1 MTIMTDQQKHLQ
13 QVIEQQQQTINEI
26 NILNNQL
33 TTKREIALKLQGVL
47 EYLEQTGVVLP
58 TKEELD
64 AETEVTEK
72 KQEEEEESPE
82 PE

>member
-72 KQEEEEESPE
+72 KQEEEESPE

>member
-1 MTIMTDQQKHLQ
+1 MTDQQKHLQ
-13 QVIEQQQQTINEI
+13 QVIEQQQQVINDI
-26 NILNNQL
+26 NTLNTQL

-64 AETEVTEK
+64 VETEVTEK
-72 KQEEEEESPE
+72 KEESPEESPE

>member
-1 MTIMTDQQKHLQ
+1 MTDQQKHLQ
-13 QVIEQQQQTINEI
+13 QVIEQQQQVINDI

-64 AETEVTEK
+64 AETEIPEK
-72 KQEEEEESPE
+72 KEESPE
-82 PE
+82 ESQELE

>member
-1 MTIMTDQQKHLQ
+1 MTDQQKHLQ

-26 NILNNQL
+26 NTLNNQL
-33 TTKREIALKLQGVL
+33 TTKRELALKLQGVL

-58 TKEELD
+58 TKEEELD

-72 KQEEEEESPE
+72 KQESPEESPE

>member
-1 MTIMTDQQKHLQ
+1 MTDQQKHLQ

-72 KQEEEEESPE
+72 KQEEEESPK